1 VISSTNFWAVLA
13 LPEPAVPGWLVT
25 TGINVL
31 EGLIAFL
38 VVLVLAHFVRRLA
51 SRVMAREN
59 VRTDI
64 AVLAARAIYV
74 GLVALGVFLFVT
86 IALGNAAV
94 GLTGILVAVFVTSL
108 GLQDLFKNYVSGFYI
123 GMERT
128 VKIGDLLESGGYR
141 GVVTEVAMRV
151 TYMRG
156 EDGQRIVVPNSKLFT
171 ETLSVSKAPED
182 WGSAAK
188 GAQHDASE
196 GLEPVHR

>member
-1 VISSTNFWAVLA
+1 MVQSTILGLREQDVLA
-13 LPEPAVPGWLVT
+13 WLLDR
-25 TGINVL
+25 GLNVL
-31 EGLIAFL
+31 EGLVAFL

-59 VRTDI
+59 VRTDV
-64 AVLAARAIYV
+64 AVLVARAIYV

-128 VKIGDLLESGGYR
+128 VKIGDLLESGGYK

-156 EDGQRIVVPNSKLFT
+156 EEGQRIVVPNSKLFT
-171 ETLSVSKAPED
+171 ETLSVSKAPD
-182 WGSAAK
+182 GWGSAGI
-188 GAQHDASE
+188 GALDDASE
-196 GLEPVHR
+196 GLESVRR

>member
-1 VISSTNFWAVLA
+1 VVQSTILGLREQDVLA
-13 LPEPAVPGWLVT
+13 WLLDR
-25 TGINVL
+25 GLNVL
-31 EGLIAFL
+31 EGLVAFL

-59 VRTDI
+59 VRTDV
-64 AVLAARAIYV
+64 AVLVARAIYV

-128 VKIGDLLESGGYR
+128 VKIGDLLESGGYK

-156 EDGQRIVVPNSKLFT
+156 EEGQRIVVPNSKLFT
-171 ETLSVSKAPED
+171 ETLSVSKAPD
-182 WGSAAK
+182 GWGSAGK
-188 GAQHDASE
+188 GALDDASE
-196 GLEPVHR
+196 GLESVRR

>member
-1 VISSTNFWAVLA
+1 VISSTNFWAAVA
-13 LPEPAVPGWLVT
+13 LPASPVPGWLVA

-31 EGLIAFL
+31 EGLIVFL

-156 EDGQRIVVPNSKLFT
+156 EEGQRIVVPNSKLFT

-182 WGSAAK
+182 WGSATK
-188 GAQHDASE
+188 GAQDDASE

>member
-1 VISSTNFWAVLA
+1 VIQSTILGLREQDVLA
-13 LPEPAVPGWLVT
+13 WLLDR
-25 TGINVL
+25 GLNVL
-31 EGLIAFL
+31 EGLVAFL

-64 AVLAARAIYV
+64 AVLVARAIYV
-74 GLVALGVFLFVT
+74 GLIALGVFLFVT

-128 VKIGDLLESGGYR
+128 VKIGDLLESGGYK

-156 EDGQRIVVPNSKLFT
+156 EEGQRIVVPNSKLFT
-171 ETLSVSKAPED
+171 ETLSVSTAPDD
-182 WGSAAK
+182 WGSAGK
-188 GAQHDASE
+188 GTQDDASE
-196 GLEPVHR
+196 GLESVRR

>member
-1 VISSTNFWAVLA
+1 VTTPTILGLREQDVL
-13 LPEPAVPGWLVT
+13 GWLLDR
-25 TGINVL
+25 GLNIL
-31 EGLIAFL
+31 EGLVAFL
-38 VVLVLAHFVRRLA
+38 VVLLLAQFIRRLA

-64 AVLAARAIYV
+64 AVLVARAIYV
-74 GLVALGVFLFVT
+74 SLIALGVFLFVT

-94 GLTGILVAVFVTSL
+94 GLTGILVAVIVTSL

-128 VKIGDLLESGGYR
+128 VKVGDLLETGGYR

-151 TYMRG
+151 TYMLG

-171 ETLSVSKAPED
+171 ETLSVSTAPAD
-182 WGSAAK
+182 WGSAREGPK
-188 GAQHDASE
+188 DDASE
-196 GLEPVHR
+196 GLETVHR

>member
-1 VISSTNFWAVLA
+1 VIPSTILGLREQDVLA
-13 LPEPAVPGWLVT
+13 WLLDR
-25 TGINVL
+25 GLNIL
-31 EGLIAFL
+31 EGLVAFL
-38 VVLVLAHFVRRLA
+38 VVLLLAQFIRRLA

-64 AVLAARAIYV
+64 AVLVARAIYV
-74 GLVALGVFLFVT
+74 SLIALGVFLFVT

-94 GLTGILVAVFVTSL
+94 GLTGILVAVIVTSL

-128 VKIGDLLESGGYR
+128 VKVGDLLETGGYR

-156 EDGQRIVVPNSKLFT
+156 EEGQRIVVPNSKLFT
-171 ETLSVSKAPED
+171 ETLSVSTAPED
-182 WGSAAK
+182 WGSAREGAK
-188 GAQHDASE
+188 NDASE
-196 GLEPVHR
+196 GLETVHR